1 MFCETVI
8 VVFLS
13 MASISLAYA
22 CWRIGF
28 TLLWSKIKI
37 SKDKNAEK
45 ISVGNTG
52 ETFLALTL
60 KVGFTNGIVRI

>member
-1 MFCETVI
+1 MRICFCETVI

-13 MASISLAYA
+13 MASISLAYE

-28 TLLWSKIKI
+28 TLIWSKVKM
-37 SKDKNAEK
+37 SKDKNVE
-45 ISVGNTG
+45 NTG